1 MRMSHGDLG
10 LLHDLRALS
19 VLLEERNVTRA
30 ALRFHLSQ
38 PAMSRTL
45 QRLRGLF
52 GDELLVRSGGDYV
65 LTPRARR
72 MQHELAL
79 LLPRLQNF
87 VAGKEFDPTTA
98 TGIVRIIGT
107 DYTTSTLGPYLLP
120 KLFLAAPDLEVRIEQ
135 REHDSYAALE
145 GGRADIALSVLRPAG
160 PLRWEQLFVD
170 DLVCVVDRDHPERSR
185 FSLADYA
192 AARHVAVTVIGQE
205 QPMIERWLQTRG
217 HNRTAAVRVPH
228 FGSALA
234 ALPGTPLVATI
245 PRRLAEL
252 QAAADP
258 RVRLVEAPEGLDPF
272 PYGMVWHPR
281 LETDPTHTWLRGMIR
296 AAAKDLTERRSG
308 VTGSGSPGEVGDLD
322 EVVGQNP
329 GHDVDN
335 GRCGPM

>member
-1 MRMSHGDLG
+1 MHMPHSDLG

-52 GDELLVRSGGDYV
+52 DDELLVRSGGDYE
-65 LTPRARR
+65 LTPRARA

-87 VAGKEFDPTTA
+87 VAGKEFDPATA

-107 DYTTSTLGPYLLP
+107 DYTTSTLGPHLLP
-120 KLFLAAPDLEVRIEQ
+120 KLFLAAPDLEVRIEP
-135 REHDSYAALE
+135 REHDSYTALE
-145 GGRADIALSVLRPAG
+145 GGRADIALSVLRPAA
-160 PLRWEQLFVD
+160 PLRWEQLFTD
-170 DLVCVVDRDHPERSR
+170 DLVCVVDRDHPERDR
-185 FSLADYA
+185 FSLADYT
-192 AARHVAVTVIGQE
+192 AARHVAVTVIDQE

-217 HNRTAAVRVPH
+217 HSRTAAVRVPH
-228 FGSALA
+228 FVSALA

-245 PRRLAEL
+245 PRRLAKL
-252 QAAADP
+252 LAAADP

-296 AAAKDLTERRSG
+296 AAAMDLTES
-308 VTGSGSPGEVGDLD
+308 SSEEAHSEDSL
-322 EVVGQNP
+322 NP
-329 GHDVDN
+329 FT
-335 GRCGPM
+335 PIT

>member
-1 MRMSHGDLG
+1 MHMPHSDLG

-52 GDELLVRSGGDYV
+52 GDELLVRSGGDYE
-65 LTPRARR
+65 LTPRART

-98 TGIVRIIGT
+98 TGIVRIVGT

-135 REHDSYAALE
+135 REHDSYTALE

-160 PLRWEQLFVD
+160 PLRWDKAPCRFCGTGCHVQVGVREGRVVAIVD
-170 DLVCVVDRDHPERSR
+170 DLISEEDAARALMDAGGCVTMVHYRETIDGSFVVLDVPS
-185 FSLADYA
+185 SSVVLVAVA
-192 AARHVAVTVIGQE
+192 AAGSPPA
-205 QPMIERWLQTRG
+205 RG
-217 HNRTAAVRVPH
+217 
-228 FGSALA
+228 GI
-234 ALPGTPLVATI
+234 PGESSGISPSR
-245 PRRLAEL
+245 P
-252 QAAADP
+252 
-258 RVRLVEAPEGLDPF
+258 
-272 PYGMVWHPR
+272 W
-281 LETDPTHTWLRGMIR
+281 RG
-296 AAAKDLTERRSG
+296 RSG
-308 VTGSGSPGEVGDLD
+308 
-322 EVVGQNP
+322 
-329 GHDVDN
+329 
-335 GRCGPM
+335 